1 MTDTATH
8 QRPPHSEEEL
18 EELLT
23 APTPETVEAV
33 SRLEGDVLILGAG
46 GKLGPSLAVL
56 ARRSIEAAGVKNRV
70 ICVSRFTS
78 TGIAQKLGD
87 AGVETIACELL
98 DRDEL
103 DRLPEAPNVIYLA
116 GMKFGAT
123 GSPELTWAL
132 NCYLPAIVAERFRS
146 SRMVALSTGNVY
158 PLVAPNSGGATEETP
173 PSPIG
178 EYAQSCLGRERLLQH
193 MSLSRGTP
201 ILIVRLNYATDLRYG
216 VLLDIAERVRR
227 GEPVDL
233 SMPWVNVIWQGDAN
247 AILLRA
253 FGLADVPAQVL
264 NVTGADISSVREIA
278 ERFALL
284 FRLPPPS
291 FTAGSESEVAL
302 LSDAS
307 RCHALFGPPRVSTG
321 TLIEWVASWVEKGL
335 PTLGKPTHFETR
347 DGAF

>member
-1 MTDTATH
+1 
-8 QRPPHSEEEL
+8 
-18 EELLT
+18 
-23 APTPETVEAV
+23 
-33 SRLEGDVLILGAG
+33 
-46 GKLGPSLAVL
+46 
-56 ARRSIEAAGVKNRV
+56 
-70 ICVSRFTS
+70 
-78 TGIAQKLGD
+78 
-87 AGVETIACELL
+87 
-98 DRDEL
+98 
-103 DRLPEAPNVIYLA
+103 
-116 GMKFGAT
+116 
-123 GSPELTWAL
+123 
-132 NCYLPAIVAERFRS
+132 
-146 SRMVALSTGNVY
+146 
-158 PLVAPNSGGATEETP
+158 
-173 PSPIG
+173 
-178 EYAQSCLGRERLLQH
+178 
-193 MSLSRGTP
+193 MSLSHGTP

-227 GEPVDL
+227 SEPVDL

-253 FGLADVPAQVL
+253 FGLADVPARVL

-284 FRLPPPS
+284 FRLPPPL

-321 TLIEWVASWVEKGL
+321 TLIEWVATWVEKDL